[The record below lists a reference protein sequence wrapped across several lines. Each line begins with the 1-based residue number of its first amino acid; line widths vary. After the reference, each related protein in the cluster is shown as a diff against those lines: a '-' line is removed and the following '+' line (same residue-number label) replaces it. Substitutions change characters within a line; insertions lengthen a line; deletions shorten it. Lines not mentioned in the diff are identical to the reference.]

1 MAETAKT
8 RQRQLLGRRKIRRL
22 LAALA
27 VYKPE
32 RVYVFGSWARGEADS
47 LSDLDVIVIKETSVP
62 FLERLQKVG
71 RSLPYDL
78 GAVDL
83 LVYTPGEFKAMIKSG
98 NAFAEI
104 IAEEGCLIYDV
115 KKES

>member
-1 MAETAKT
+1 MVKNANT
-8 RQRQLLGRRKIRRL
+8 RQQQLLRRKKIRRL
-22 LAALA
+22 LTALS

-47 LSDLDVIVIKETSVP
+47 LSDLDVIVIKETSAP

-83 LVYTPGEFKAMIKSG
+83 LVYTPGEFKALIKSG

-104 IAEEGCLIYDV
+104 IAEEGCLIYGV
-115 KKES
+115 QK